1 MRAYTQIDLAT
12 VPALVDFH
20 HLLRGGPRAPP
31 SFAAPDRH
39 LGVHACAVAIPWAC
53 ASRCRIAGARTHGA
67 MIRTRV
73 VVPQPTPQVRLG
85 LGCLMAGCVMRAWA
99 RSWVAGPALPYLHP
113 SLAVL

>member
-39 LGVHACAVAIPWAC
+39 LGVHATMRAQ
-53 ASRCRIAGARTHGA
+53 SRFRGRARPDAGLRGRAL
-67 MIRTRV
+67 IRTRV

-113 SLAVL
+113 YLAVL